1 MNGRKMSDASLI
13 QHYHEH
19 VFKNIKLSTQK
30 ILFQFD
36 GQYLTSANVVYVSY
50 LIVNLSNISVHLE
63 TKRNQRNFYSSYSS
77 YLLLITIH
85 VYRFQKIQILKI
97 IRYFAI
103 ISPLMASLNY
113 KA

>member
-77 YLLLITIH
+77 NLTYYLSLLSFSKNSNPQNNSIFCNH
-85 VYRFQKIQILKI
+85 F
-97 IRYFAI
+97 
-103 ISPLMASLNY
+103 PLNGIVEL
-113 KA
+113 